1 MKISTEEK
9 IRSKEKATEEKI
21 KTERLDLNMLLDR
34 IGCST
39 NLQEIQESNNALN
52 RIETLTG
59 TESFQIT
66 KYSLNANKGQ
76 CHR

>member
-1 MKISTEEK
+1 LEISAEEH
-9 IRSKEKATEEKI
+9 IRSKEKAIEEKI
-21 KTERLDLNMLLDR
+21 TTERLDPNMRLKR

-39 NLQEIQESNNALN
+39 NFQEIQESNNAIN
-52 RIETLTG
+52 RMDILTG

-76 CHR
+76 CHK